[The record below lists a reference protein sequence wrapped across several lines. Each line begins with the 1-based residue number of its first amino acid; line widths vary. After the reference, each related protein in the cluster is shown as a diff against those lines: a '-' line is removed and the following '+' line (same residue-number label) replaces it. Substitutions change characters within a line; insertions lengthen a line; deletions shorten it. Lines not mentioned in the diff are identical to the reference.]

1 MLWHEVNHV
10 NDVAD
15 SRFSADLPDGVTR
28 EELHVRRIEFRGFQR
43 SDGLFEVEGCL
54 TDRKPI
60 DFQPPSGSRVVRA
73 NDPIHDLGV
82 RVIFDGDMVVRAVQT
97 FFRDYPYKDCR
108 GGGDALQAMVGA
120 RIGAG
125 WSSEVRKRLPSSE
138 TCTHQ
143 KEIMV
148 GLASAAIQAMTVKRL
163 RLPDAVDA
171 EGRPLKVGSCY
182 AYDESREIVLQRWP
196 AFHRPRPEK
205 T

>member
-1 MLWHEVNHV
+1 MPWQEVNHV
-10 NDVAD
+10 DDVAD
-15 SRFSADLPDGVTR
+15 SGFSTDLFDGVTR

-54 TDRKPI
+54 TDRKPM

-82 RVIFDGDMVVRAVQT
+82 RVVFDSDMVVRAVQT

-108 GGGDALQAMVGA
+108 DGGDALQAMVGV
-120 RIGAG
+120 RIAAG

-143 KEIMV
+143 KELMI
-148 GLASAAIQAMTVKRL
+148 GLATAAVQTMTVKRQHL
-163 RLPDAVDA
+163 QDAVDA
-171 EGRPLKVGSCY
+171 EGRPLKLGSCY
-182 AYDESREIVLQRWP
+182 AYGESRDIVLQRWP
-196 AFHRPRPEK
+196 AFHRPRPDK
-205 T
+205 K